1 MKASGP
7 GVPPSTRE
15 RRTKRVVLG
24 ALVVAALVALA
35 VILAGRLGDDAPLPP
50 IDASGLATIPA
61 DCSRNVEE
69 ALTQFIANAPDGS
82 TVKFPAGACYAQGGR
97 IEVRD
102 KRNLTIDGN
111 GASFKSSAPN
121 SGLKINPNWLIL
133 RGRGVRLKNMKIVGN
148 FRLTGTRSQQRVNE
162 ATTEGVGNQFNM
174 GVGIY
179 GGTGNRVTDTTIDDV
194 FGDGVTVAVAH
205 YVEGS
210 ATHPLNSPRDVRI
223 ERVKVTRA
231 ARHCYSPSQADGFW
245 LQDSEANDCWYGGFD
260 AELDNVEQKLQ
271 DIHVIDNTFDG
282 FNMFGIVVPVAG
294 DGTNTKDIEIRGNR
308 FLTVPTQACNTIIE
322 VGIYP
327 TNPNRFHNVVVE
339 GNSMKTHG
347 VGVSLDHVIGG
358 RVRGNR
364 IEYEERGCSRPDVPP
379 PVRVTNS
386 TGVSVENNR

>member
-1 MKASGP
+1 MHGP
-7 GVPPSTRE
+7 PPSQTKQ
-15 RRTKRVVLG
+15 RRLRAG
-24 ALVVAALVALA
+24 AVAALLA
-35 VILAGRLGDDAPLPP
+35 VLAGCGGGGSEDDLPPVDASRLGN
-50 IDASGLATIPA
+50 IPA
-61 DCSRNVEE
+61 DCSRNVQA
-69 ALTQFIANAPDGS
+69 ALSAFIDRVPDGG
-82 TVKFPAGACYAQGGR
+82 TVKFPAGACYAQDGR

-148 FRLTGTRSQQRVNE
+148 FRLTGERSQQRVNE
-162 ATTEGVGNQFNM
+162 ATTDGVGNQFNM

-179 GGTGNRVTDTTIDDV
+179 GGDGNHVTDMTIEDV

-205 YVEGS
+205 YAEGS
-210 ATHPLNSPRDVRI
+210 AANPLDSPRDVHI
-223 ERVKVTRA
+223 ERVKVTSA
-231 ARHCYSPSQADGFW
+231 ARHCFSPSQADGFW
-245 LQDSEANDCWYGGFD
+245 LEDSEANDCWYGGFD
-260 AELDNVEQKLQ
+260 AELDNVDQRLQ
-271 DIHVIDNTFDG
+271 DVHVLNNTFNG

-294 DGTNTKDIEIRGNR
+294 NGTNTKDIEIRGNR
-308 FLTVPTQACNTIIE
+308 FLTYPTQPCNTIIE

-327 TNPNRFHNVVVE
+327 TNPASFHNVVIE

-347 VGVSLDHVIGG
+347 TGIALDHVRGG

-364 IEYEERGCSRPDVPP
+364 SAYEERGCARPQTPP

-386 TGVSVENNR
+386 TDVAVQDNGRP